1 MRPNRVPIIF
11 DVPVCTVR
19 FLFVLVACTFLIR
32 CTERKPAN
40 KFSDDTLVRIVD
52 FQDRRLS
59 DSLYQFL
66 THSDET
72 YRQHA
77 ALAFASIQDTA
88 ATGLLGELLLNDPS
102 AAVRLN
108 AAFALGQTDG
118 KRSSTLLIQA
128 SEREADSLVLQT
140 ILEAIG
146 KVADASEIRL
156 ENYNGPGVPWLCY
169 RLGLR
174 QLTPPEFNHRI
185 AGYLSSSHNEMGRLG
200 AAHFF
205 AGARTPDIAGV
216 ADDLIGALKNDPSAE
231 VRMAAASALRK
242 IRTDAART
250 ALAMAANGD
259 ADHRVRINALKS
271 LGDFPF
277 IQTQEVLF
285 HALHDPATNV
295 SIAAAEAIQSGA
307 TEQFAHEVLHEAR
320 AATNWRVQALLYQC
334 AGWLLGGSDIN
345 EEIIKLFRESAN
357 CYRKAWL
364 LPALNGA
371 DAMPFVVN
379 EMLTSPVPVI
389 RSSAATVL
397 VAMNREETLTPDLRR
412 QFLDAYTRG
421 IATGDVALT
430 GLFTDALADSTLHYR
445 EMVTDISFLYEAKRR
460 LSLPRDYE
468 SFVPLERA
476 IAFFEDRAPEQLK
489 AAFNHSIDW
498 DLVRKIPAEQQAILN
513 TSKGTLVISLHVNE
527 APGSVANFV
536 DLARRRYF
544 DGKVVHRVVPNFVI
558 QDGCPRGDGWGSE
571 DYSIRSEFTT
581 LRYRTGSVG
590 MASAGKDTEGTQWFI
605 THSPP
610 PRLDG
615 RYTIFA
621 TVSRGM
627 EIVHQIEVGDT
638 VHSVTLSPPL
648 TP

>member
-1 MRPNRVPIIF
+1 M
-11 DVPVCTVR
+11 PVYTLR
-19 FLFVLVACTFLIR
+19 LLFVLVACIFLIR
-32 CTERKPAN
+32 CTARKAAN
-40 KFSDDTLVRIVD
+40 RFSDDTLVKIVD
-52 FQDRRLS
+52 FQDRRQG

-88 ATGLLGELLLNDPS
+88 AAGLLGELLLNDDSPT
-102 AAVRLN
+102 VRRN
-108 AAFALGQTDG
+108 AAFALGQTNG
-118 KRSSTLLIQA
+118 EKSSALLIQA
-128 SEREADSLVLQT
+128 SERERDALVLQT

-156 ENYNGPGVPWLCY
+156 ENYDGPGVPWLCY

-174 QLTPPEFNHRI
+174 QLTPLEFNHRI
-185 AGYLSSSHNEMGRLG
+185 AGYLDSSRNEMSRLG

-205 AGARTPDIAGV
+205 AGARTNDIASV
-216 ADDLIGALKNDPSAE
+216 ADDLIGALQNDPSAE
-231 VRMAAASALRK
+231 VRMAGASALRK
-242 IRTDAART
+242 IRSNPARAA
-250 ALAMAANGD
+250 LVMAATGD
-259 ADHRVRINALKS
+259 ADHRVRINAVKA

-277 IQTQEVLF
+277 VQTQEVLF
-285 HALHDPATNV
+285 NALHDPVTNV

-307 TEQFAHEVLHEAR
+307 TEQFAQEILREAR

-334 AGWLLGGSDIN
+334 AGWLLNGSDIN
-345 EEIIKLFRESAN
+345 DEIIQLYQRSAN
-357 CYRKAWL
+357 RYRKAWL
-364 LPALNGA
+364 LPALSGVE
-371 DAMPFVVN
+371 AMPFVVN
-379 EMLTSPVPVI
+379 ELLTSPAPVI
-389 RSSAATVL
+389 KSSAATVL
-397 VAMNREETLTPDLRR
+397 VAMNREETLSAGLRQ

-421 IATGDVALT
+421 IATGDVAVI

-445 EMVTDISFLYEAKRR
+445 EIITDISFLYEAKRR

-468 SFVPLERA
+468 SLVPLENA
-476 IAFFEDRAPEQLK
+476 IAFFEDRAPEQMN
-489 AAFNHSIDW
+489 AVFNHSIDW
-498 DLVRKIPAEQQAILN
+498 DLVRRIPAEQQAILK
-513 TSKGTLVISLHVNE
+513 TSKGTIVITLHVNE

-536 DLARRRYF
+536 DLAHRQYF
-544 DGKVVHRVVPNFVI
+544 NGKVVHRVVPNFVI

-581 LRYRTGSVG
+581 LRYQTGSVG

-621 TVSRGM
+621 TVSEGM
-627 EIVHQIEVGDT
+627 EVVHQIAVGDT

-648 TP
+648 AR